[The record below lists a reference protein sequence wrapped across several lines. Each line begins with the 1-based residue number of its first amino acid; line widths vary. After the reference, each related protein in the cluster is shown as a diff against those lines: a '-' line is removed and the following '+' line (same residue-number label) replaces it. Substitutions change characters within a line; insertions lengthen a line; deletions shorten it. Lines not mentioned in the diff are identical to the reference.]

1 MELKK
6 RILDLSSAF
15 VKMSL
20 EITLTAKKVLRTNS
34 PKIICSATNFYEKPN
49 LLQTKFKWF
58 QTPLQNYDAHTNTS
72 SKHLLLS

>member
-20 EITLTAKKVLRTNS
+20 EVTLTAKNVLRTNS
-34 PKIICSATNFYEKPN
+34 PKIICSAT
-49 LLQTKFKWF
+49 TIIHKFLWEAKS
-58 QTPLQNYDAHTNTS
+58 TAN
-72 SKHLLLS
+72 